1 MESLKPF
8 GIALVSFL
16 VLDFAWIGVIMKNF
30 NMKQLAD
37 IGRIENGQFNV
48 LFPAAIP
55 VYFIMAFLVVGF
67 VLPRFTQTSS
77 LGQVA
82 LWGALMG
89 FAVYGVYDLT
99 NLAILKNY
107 PLPFAI
113 VDMAWGTFAFAAVS
127 VITHKFA
134 N

>member
-1 MESLKPF
+1 MGILKPF

-16 VLDFAWIGVIMKNF
+16 VLDIAWIGIIMKKF
-30 NMKQLAD
+30 NLNQLAD
-37 IGRIENGQFNV
+37 IGRIENGQFDV
-48 LFPAAIP
+48 LFRAAIP
-55 VYFIMAFLVVGF
+55 VYFLMAFLVAGF
-67 VLPRFTQTSS
+67 VLPRFNSASS
-77 LGQVA
+77 IGQVA

-107 PLPFAI
+107 PIRFAI
-113 VDMAWGTFAFAAVS
+113 VDMTWGTFSFAAVT
-127 VITHKFA
+127 VITHKFS